1 MTIEE
6 LTLVAAAVTL
16 LIAIALTLWRRRAI
30 DRRLER
36 SSVLTLVETR
46 HSRRS
51 LSGYLAAIRDQ
62 PALGLKAVSASCFF
76 ASYCTTHP
84 VTDGLLIL
92 GLTAFIG
99 FPLGYVLWTLRR

>member
-6 LTLVAAAVTL
+6 LTLVAAAATL
-16 LIAIALTLWRRRAI
+16 LIAIAMTLLRRRAI

-36 SSVLTLVETR
+36 SVLTLVETR